1 MHGESHAAS
10 VLFGLSP
17 LGVATTLFVGTY
29 VVIMSDKLNRA
40 IVALLGAGLLILV
53 GVLTQ
58 SEAMA
63 AVDFNTLG
71 LLLGMML
78 IVNITR
84 RSGLFQYVAIW
95 SAKKVKASPW
105 GVMLMMSIVTAVFS
119 AFLDNVTTVLLT
131 VPVTLLK

>member
-1 MHGESHAAS
+1 
-10 VLFGLSP
+10 
-17 LGVATTLFVGTY
+17 
-29 VVIMSDKLNRA
+29 
-40 IVALLGAGLLILV
+40 
-53 GVLTQ
+53 
-58 SEAMA
+58 MA

-95 SAKKVKASPW
+95 SAKKVDARPW
-105 GVMLMMSIVTAVFS
+105 GILLMMSIVTAVFS

-131 VPVTLLK
+131 VPVTLLITDELKVKPYPVSFRADLRVEHRRHGDPDRRSAQHHDRLGDRAHVQRFRPAR

>member
-1 MHGESHAAS
+1 MHGEAHAAS

-17 LGVATTLFVGTY
+17 LGVATTLFIVTY

-58 SEAMA
+58 ADAMA
-63 AVDFNTLG
+63 AVDYNTLG

-119 AFLDNVTTVLLT
+119 AFLDNV
-131 VPVTLLK
+131 

>member
-1 MHGESHAAS
+1 MHGEAHAAS

-29 VVIMSDKLNRA
+29 VVIMSDRLNRA

-84 RSGLFQYVAIW
+84 RCGLCQ
-95 SAKKVKASPW
+95 
-105 GVMLMMSIVTAVFS
+105 
-119 AFLDNVTTVLLT
+119 
-131 VPVTLLK
+131 